1 MKNTIKILSLCTVL
15 FALPAFTADMN
26 FTPKKDISLSGK
38 IATVKTTKKF
48 RNVESCQALCASKTS
63 CVAFTLD
70 SSKGSCTILK
80 NVSKEISNTN
90 AVSGLKS

>member
-1 MKNTIKILSLCTVL
+1 MKNTVKILSLCTVL

>member
-1 MKNTIKILSLCTVL
+1 MNNTTKILSLCTVL
-15 FALPAFTADMN
+15 FALPALTADMN

-48 RNVESCQALCASKTS
+48 RNLESCQALCATKKS

-80 NVSKEISNTN
+80 NVTRESSNAN

>member
-1 MKNTIKILSLCTVL
+1 MNNTTKILSLCTTL
-15 FALPAFTADMN
+15 FALPALTADMN

-48 RNVESCQALCASKTS
+48 RSLESCQALCATKTS

-80 NVSKEISNTN
+80 NVTKESSNAN

>member
-1 MKNTIKILSLCTVL
+1 MKNTVKILSLCTVL

-70 SSKGSCTILK
+70 
-80 NVSKEISNTN
+80 
-90 AVSGLKS
+90 

>member
-1 MKNTIKILSLCTVL
+1 MKNTIKILSLCTIL

>member
-1 MKNTIKILSLCTVL
+1 MKNTVKILSLCTVL

-48 RNVESCQALCASKTS
+48 RNVESCQALCASKIS

>member
-1 MKNTIKILSLCTVL
+1 MKNTVKILSLCTVL
-15 FALPAFTADMN
+15 FAFPAFTADMN
-26 FTPKKDISLSGK
+26 FTPKKGISLSGK

>member
-1 MKNTIKILSLCTVL
+1 MNNTTKILSLCTAL
-15 FALPAFTADMN
+15 FALPALTADMN

-48 RNVESCQALCASKTS
+48 RNLESCQALCATKTS

-80 NVSKEISNTN
+80 NVTKESSNAN

>member
-1 MKNTIKILSLCTVL
+1 MKNTTKIFSLFTVL

-80 NVSKEISNTN
+80 NVSKESSNAN

>member
-1 MKNTIKILSLCTVL
+1 MKNTTKIFSLFTVL
-15 FALPAFTADMN
+15 FALPALTADMN
-26 FTPKKDISLSGK
+26 FTAKKDISLSGK

-80 NVSKEISNTN
+80 NVSKEISNAN

>member
-48 RNVESCQALCASKTS
+48 RNVESCQTLCASKTS